1 MYAVISRDR
10 ELLGIA
16 LTLIVMQ
23 AEDKVGFVDAL
34 LDILQAEQEAQIR
47 LSSTHRP

>member
-10 ELLGIA
+10 ELSGIA
-16 LTLIVMQ
+16 LTLIVVQ
-23 AEDKVGFVDAL
+23 AEDKIGFVDAL

-47 LSSTHRP
+47 LSSMRGP